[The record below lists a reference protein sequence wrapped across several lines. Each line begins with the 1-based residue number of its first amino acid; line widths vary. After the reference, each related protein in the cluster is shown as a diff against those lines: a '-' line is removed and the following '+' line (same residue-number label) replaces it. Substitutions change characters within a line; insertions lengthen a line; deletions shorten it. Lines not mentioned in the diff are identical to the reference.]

1 MSVKTQTIDSWL
13 TTHSNHRPEHPALH
27 CDGESYTYRQL
38 FQRVEEVASGLTDEL
53 GLSRGDPIAFLGH
66 NSAAEVVLLFA
77 AAKLG
82 LIFIPLNWRLAP
94 AELNYII
101 NDCSA
106 KYLFHG
112 AECNDQAAQA
122 LVDLDTVAVSTSDK
136 LQNFKHS
143 ATSVP
148 LATTAE
154 LTDPYLIVYT
164 SGTTGRPKGAV
175 HTQEAVFWNAIISTH
190 AHDFTPD
197 DHVLN
202 VLPLFHI
209 GGISIQMLPCF
220 FIGGTVS
227 LHTAFEPTKV
237 LDAVEKDG
245 ITTSVWVPTM
255 LRALLS
261 LPQWEA
267 LNSPSLRLINTG
279 STDVPVEL
287 LERINATDVPIVQV
301 YGTTETGPITTYQ
314 RAAEARVTQGSIG
327 RCGAHTQLRIVRDDG
342 SDCNVGESGEIWVK
356 GPNNFSHYWNN
367 PEATEEA
374 LVDGWFR
381 TGDVAFHDEGGLYWF
396 SGRSKHVII
405 SGGENIYPAEL
416 ERIVNRLPGVVEA
429 AVVGRSDEKWGEVP
443 IVVAVIDDSGLTR
456 QSILDAFVDQVA
468 RFKQPRDV
476 VFVDELPKNAM
487 GKVLVDAVRKLTNL
501 DSR

>member
-1 MSVKTQTIDSWL
+1 MAAKTQTIDSWL
-13 TTHSNHRPEHPALH
+13 TTHANHRPYHPALH
-27 CDGESYTYRQL
+27 CDGDSFSYKQL
-38 FQRVEEVASGLTDEL
+38 LQRVDEVAGGLTSEL

-66 NSAAEVVLLFA
+66 NSAAEVILLFA

-112 AECNDQAAQA
+112 QECSDQAAQA
-122 LVDLDTVAVSTSDK
+122 LAGLNTVAVSTSDK
-136 LQNFKHS
+136 LQSYQQS
-143 ATSVP
+143 AAQVTP
-148 LATTAE
+148 AAE
-154 LTDPYLIVYT
+154 LADPYFIVYT

-175 HTQEAVFWNAIISTH
+175 HTQEAVLWNAIISTH
-190 AHDFTPD
+190 AHDFTPN

-227 LHTAFEPTKV
+227 LHTAFDPVKV
-237 LDAVEKDG
+237 LDSVVNDG
-245 ITTSVWVPTM
+245 VTTSVWVPTM
-255 LRALLS
+255 LRALLA
-261 LPQWEA
+261 LPQWA
-267 LNSPSLRLINTG
+267 TLNSPSLRLINTG

-301 YGTTETGPITTYQ
+301 YGTTETGPISTYQ
-314 RAAEARVTQGSIG
+314 RAAEARATQGSIG
-327 RCGAHTQLRIVRDDG
+327 RCGAHTQVRIVRDGD
-342 SDCNVGESGEIWVK
+342 SDCGVGESGEIWVK

-367 PEATEEA
+367 PEATAEA

-381 TGDVAFHDEGGLYWF
+381 TGDVAFQDKNGLYWF

-416 ERIVNRLPGVVEA
+416 ERIVNRLPGIVEA

-443 IVVAVIDDSGLTR
+443 VVVAVVGDSGLT
-456 QSILDAFVDQVA
+456 QESILDVFTDQVA

-476 VFVDELPKNAM
+476 VFVNELPKNAM
-487 GKVLVDAVRKLTNL
+487 GKVLVDATRKLL
-501 DSR
+501 H

>member
-13 TTHSNHRPEHPALH
+13 TTHANHRPEHPALY
-27 CDGESYTYRQL
+27 CDGESYSYQQL
-38 FQRVEEVASGLTDEL
+38 QQRVAEVARGLTSEL
-53 GLSRGDPIAFLGH
+53 GLNRGDRIAYLGH

-94 AELNYII
+94 VELNYII

-112 AECNDQAAQA
+112 AECNDQAAEA
-122 LVDLDTVAVSTSDK
+122 LADLDTVAVSTFEK
-136 LQNFKHS
+136 LQNFKQG
-143 ATSVP
+143 ANQVP
-148 LATTAE
+148 SEANAE

-175 HTQEAVFWNAIISTH
+175 HTQEAVFWNGIISTH

-227 LHTAFEPTKV
+227 LHTAFDPAKV
-237 LDAVEKDG
+237 LDAVENEG

-255 LRALLS
+255 LRALLA

-267 LNSPSLRLINTG
+267 LNSPSLRLLNTG

-314 RAAEARVTQGSIG
+314 RAAEAKLTQGSIG
-327 RCGAHTQLRIVRDDG
+327 RCGAHTQLRIVRGDG
-342 SDCNVGESGEIWVK
+342 SDCSVGESGEIWVK

-367 PEATEEA
+367 PEATKEA
-374 LVDGWFR
+374 LIDGWFR
-381 TGDVAFHDEGGLYWF
+381 TGDIAFQDDKRLYWF

-416 ERIVNRLPGVVEA
+416 ERVVNRLPGVVEA
-429 AVVGRSDEKWGEVP
+429 AVVARSDEKWGEVP
-443 IVVAVIDDSGLTR
+443 VVVAVVDDSGLT
-456 QSILDAFVDQVA
+456 QSSILDAFSDQVA

-487 GKVLVDAVRKLTNL
+487 GKVLVDATRELI
-501 DSR
+501 DQ

>member
-1 MSVKTQTIDSWL
+1 MSAKTQTIDSWL
-13 TTHSNHRPEHPALH
+13 TTHANHRPEHPALH

-38 FQRVEEVASGLTDEL
+38 LQRVDEVACGLSDEF

-112 AECNDQAAQA
+112 AECNDQAVEA
-122 LVDLDTVAVSTSDK
+122 LADLDTVGVSTSDK

-143 ATSVP
+143 ATQVP
-148 LATTAE
+148 LAKPAE

-175 HTQEAVFWNAIISTH
+175 HTQEAVMWNAIISTH
-190 AHDFTPD
+190 AHDFAPD

-209 GGISIQMLPCF
+209 GGISIQMMPCF

-227 LHTAFEPTKV
+227 LHTAFDPSKV
-237 LDAVEKDG
+237 LDAVENEG

-261 LPQWEA
+261 LPQWET

-287 LERINATDVPIVQV
+287 LERINARDVPIVQV

-367 PEATEEA
+367 PEATAEA

-381 TGDVAFHDEGGLYWF
+381 TGDVAYQDEGGLYWF

-429 AVVGRSDEKWGEVP
+429 AVVGRSDDKWGEVP
-443 IVVAVIDDSGLTR
+443 VVVAVIDESGLTQ
-456 QSILDAFVDQVA
+456 QSILDAFVGQVA
-468 RFKQPRDV
+468 RFKQPRGV

-487 GKVLVDAVRKLTNL
+487 GKVLVDKTRELI
-501 DSR
+501 DQ